1 MWGSCPRT
9 PPPGLGMPLTPTPCD
24 GGKEGSQAPI
34 AVEGS
39 AGPAT
44 GTTPWLISLS

>member
-1 MWGSCPRT
+1 MSDVGLLPT
-9 PPPGLGMPLTPTPCD
+9 PPPPGLGMPLAPTPCD

-39 AGPAT
+39 AGHWHHTLAN
-44 GTTPWLISLS
+44 